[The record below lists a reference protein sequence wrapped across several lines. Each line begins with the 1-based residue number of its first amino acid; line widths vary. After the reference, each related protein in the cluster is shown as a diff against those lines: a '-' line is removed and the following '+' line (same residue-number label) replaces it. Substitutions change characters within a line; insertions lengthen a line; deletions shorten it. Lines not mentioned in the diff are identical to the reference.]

1 MGRVDKHITV
11 CTSTDNIAI
20 IKGSGK
26 VGDSP
31 IMVVVHGEGPVGVEG
46 GEGVRVGEGVHPH
59 TAIRGS
65 RQQVFSR
72 RAGSIDKLSIDKLS
86 NVSYRISYR
95 MISYRMISYR
105 MISY

>member
-86 NVSYRISYR
+86 NDKLSNVSYRLISYRLISYR
-95 MISYRMISYR
+95 M
-105 MISY
+105 